1 VEVALALWFHDAI
14 YEPAGA
20 DSELQSAA
28 WAARALAKAG
38 VSSEVAQRVY
48 DLVMATRHQAPVEG
62 LDAQLLV
69 DVDLAILG
77 SPEARFLAYDS
88 DIRKEFA
95 RVAEAR
101 YPGRS
106 PRRFQPLPSGSRRSS
121 PSRCGPRTRWRRGH
135 RAARGRRA
143 HAALAFQRRRRSATR
158 LRRKRKPIGRGSRR
172 SCPRWFSDLR
182 DGCRATCGRRR
193 ILGTFGASRRTGQ
206 AAPLRTPAGRLH
218 HRFALGEG
226 QADIAWNWV
235 RSISVQ
241 PHQLH
246 SAHRSCIATV
256 EFKNNRASHST
267 ARSRDPRRK
276 DSSKYAGVPPFLTAS
291 LLAQLVDLASSN
303 KGLQHPLGA
312 ARD

>member
-1 VEVALALWFHDAI
+1 MAVVLPADGAASLARS
-14 YEPAGA
+14 EPLA
-20 DSELQSAA
+20 E
-28 WAARALAKAG
+28 LAK
-38 VSSEVAQRVY
+38 
-48 DLVMATRHQAPVEG
+48 LRHYELL
-62 LDAQLLV
+62 LDGF
-69 DVDLAILG
+69 D
-77 SPEARFLAYDS
+77 
-88 DIRKEFA
+88 
-95 RVAEAR
+95 
-101 YPGRS
+101 
-106 PRRFQPLPSGSRRSS
+106 
-121 PSRCGPRTRWRRGH
+121 
-135 RAARGRRA
+135 
-143 HAALAFQRRRRSATR
+143 
-158 LRRKRKPIGRGSRR
+158 
-172 SCPRWFSDLR
+172 
-182 DGCRATCGRRR
+182 
-193 ILGTFGASRRTGQ
+193 
-206 AAPLRTPAGRLH
+206 